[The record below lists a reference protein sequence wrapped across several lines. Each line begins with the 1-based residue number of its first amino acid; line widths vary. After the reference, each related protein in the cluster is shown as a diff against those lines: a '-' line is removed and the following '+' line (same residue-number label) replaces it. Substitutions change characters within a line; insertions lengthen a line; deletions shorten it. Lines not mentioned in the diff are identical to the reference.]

1 MHLAK
6 GLDHVREKERGE
18 ERRRTNKKVEEK
30 RLSKRWIR
38 RRKKKV
44 KLQDA
49 KKAKTICFAMYD
61 RLSSERRVT
70 KQ

>member
-30 RLSKRWIR
+30 RLSKR
-38 RRKKKV
+38 
-44 KLQDA
+44 
-49 KKAKTICFAMYD
+49 
-61 RLSSERRVT
+61 
-70 KQ
+70 